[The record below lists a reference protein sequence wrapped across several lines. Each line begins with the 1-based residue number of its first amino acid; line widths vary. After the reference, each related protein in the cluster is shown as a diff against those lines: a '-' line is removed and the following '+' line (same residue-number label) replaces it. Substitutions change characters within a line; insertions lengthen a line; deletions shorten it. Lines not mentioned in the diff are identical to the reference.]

1 MSSYCF
7 RTFKLIS
14 MKKLI
19 ITPLTLLILSFVY
32 AQNTAE
38 NEIRKLD
45 NDQKE
50 AYFKKDTLALFKLF
64 SPGVI
69 VHGPSNKIETLE
81 DLLVRIRKGGSNRDY
96 YERIIEKIT
105 FADNIAIVMGG
116 ETIKPTGIAT
126 NAGKTVKR
134 RFTNI
139 WMKNEKNWQLVAR
152 QSTIISVE

>member
-1 MSSYCF
+1 
-7 RTFKLIS
+7 
-14 MKKLI
+14 MKRLI
-19 ITPLTLLILSFVY
+19 ITSFTFLILSCVQ
-32 AQNTAE
+32 AQNAAE
-38 NEIRKLD
+38 EEIRKLD

-50 AYFKKDTLALFKLF
+50 AYFKKDTLTLFKLF

-81 DLLVRIRKGGSNRDY
+81 DLLVRIRKGGSNREY

-105 FADNIAIVMGG
+105 FADNIAIVMGN

-139 WMKNEKNWQLVAR
+139 WMKNEKSWRLVAR

>member
-1 MSSYCF
+1 
-7 RTFKLIS
+7 

-19 ITPLTLLILSFVY
+19 FTLLSLFIFFCGH
-32 AQNTAE
+32 AQSAAE
-38 NEIRKLD
+38 IEVRRLD
-45 NDQKE
+45 STQKE

-64 SPGVI
+64 SPNVV

-81 DLLVRIRKGGSNRDY
+81 DLLIRIRRGASNREY
-96 YERIIEKIT
+96 YERIVEKVT
-105 FADNIAIVMGG
+105 FADNIAIVMGN
-116 ETIKPTGIAT
+116 ETTKPTGIAD

-139 WMKNEKNWQLVAR
+139 WMKTEKSWRLVAR

>member
-1 MSSYCF
+1 
-7 RTFKLIS
+7 

-19 ITPLTLLILSFVY
+19 FAFLSLLIFSSTH
-32 AQNTAE
+32 AQNAAE
-38 NEIRKLD
+38 SEIRKLD

-64 SPGVI
+64 SPDVI
-69 VHGPSNKIETLE
+69 VNGPSNKVETLE
-81 DLLVRIRKGGSNRDY
+81 DLLVRIRKGGSDREY

-105 FADNIAIVMGG
+105 FADNIAIVMGN
-116 ETIKPTGIAT
+116 ETIKPTGIAV

-139 WMKNEKNWQLVAR
+139 WMKNKKSWQLVAR
-152 QSTIISVE
+152 QSTIISVL

>member
-1 MSSYCF
+1 
-7 RTFKLIS
+7 

-19 ITPLTLLILSFVY
+19 ITSLTFLILSFVY
-32 AQNTAE
+32 AQNAAE

-96 YERIIEKIT
+96 YERIIEKIA
-105 FADNIAIVMGG
+105 FADNIAIVMGN

-139 WMKNEKNWQLVAR
+139 WMKNEKSWQLVAR